1 MSDLRATPIRLDQ
14 ALEALAAEPIDP
26 GTAAQLERFES
37 LLKSRR
43 ARDPFS
49 PPNLV
54 DELLDFIMPEI
65 GSQYILRSERY
76 VTLLEELSTALSG
89 LDSRE
94 MARDMDRIG
103 AAVLDEELRKHRIL
117 RLQRNGLIEI

>member
-1 MSDLRATPIRLDQ
+1 MSDLRTTPIRLDQ
-14 ALEALAAEPIDP
+14 ELEALAAEPIDP

-37 LLKSRR
+37 LLKSGR

-65 GSQYILRSERY
+65 GSQHILRSERY
-76 VTLLEELSTALSG
+76 LTLLEELSTALGG
-89 LDSRE
+89 LE
-94 MARDMDRIG
+94 AKDMERIG
-103 AAVLDEELRKHRIL
+103 AAVLDEELRKHKIL

>member
-1 MSDLRATPIRLDQ
+1 MSDLRTSPIRLDQ
-14 ALEALAAEPIDP
+14 ALEALASEPIDP

-49 PPNLV
+49 PANLV

-65 GSQYILRSERY
+65 GSQCILRSERY
-76 VTLLEELSTALSG
+76 VTLLEELSTALGG
-89 LDSRE
+89 LE
-94 MARDMDRIG
+94 AKDMERIG
-103 AAVLDEELRKHRIL
+103 AAVLDEELRKHKIL

>member
-1 MSDLRATPIRLDQ
+1 MSDLRTSPMRLDQ
-14 ALEALAAEPIDP
+14 ALEALASEPIDP

-49 PPNLV
+49 PANLV

-65 GSQYILRSERY
+65 GSQCILRSERY
-76 VTLLEELSTALSG
+76 VTLLEELSTALGG
-89 LDSRE
+89 LE
-94 MARDMDRIG
+94 AKDMERIG
-103 AAVLDEELRKHRIL
+103 AAVLDEELRKHKIL

>member
-1 MSDLRATPIRLDQ
+1 MSDLRTSPIRLDQ
-14 ALEALAAEPIDP
+14 ALEALASDPIDP

-49 PPNLV
+49 PANLV

-76 VTLLEELSTALSG
+76 VTLLEELSTALGG
-89 LDSRE
+89 LE
-94 MARDMDRIG
+94 AKDMERIG
-103 AAVLDEELRKHRIL
+103 AAVLDEELRKHKIL

>member
-14 ALEALAAEPIDP
+14 ALEALAAEPIDA

-49 PPNLV
+49 PANLV
-54 DELLDFIMPEI
+54 DELLEFIMPEI

-76 VTLLEELSTALSG
+76 VTLLEELSTALGG
-89 LDSRE
+89 LD
-94 MARDMDRIG
+94 AKDMERIG

>member
-14 ALEALAAEPIDP
+14 ALEALAAEPIDA

-43 ARDPFS
+43 SRDPFS
-49 PPNLV
+49 PANLV
-54 DELLDFIMPEI
+54 DELLEFVMPEI

-76 VTLLEELSTALSG
+76 VTLLEELSTALGG
-89 LDSRE
+89 LD
-94 MARDMDRIG
+94 AKDMERIG

>member
-1 MSDLRATPIRLDQ
+1 MSDIRATPIRLDQ
-14 ALEALAAEPIDP
+14 ALEALASEPIDP

-65 GSQYILRSERY
+65 GSQHILRSERY
-76 VTLLEELSTALSG
+76 VALLEELSTALGG
-89 LDSRE
+89 LD
-94 MARDMDRIG
+94 AKDMERIG
-103 AAVLDEELRKHRIL
+103 AAVLDEELRKHKIL

>member
-14 ALEALAAEPIDP
+14 ALEALAAEPIDA

-49 PPNLV
+49 PANLV
-54 DELLDFIMPEI
+54 DELLEFIMPEI

-76 VTLLEELSTALSG
+76 VTLLEELSTALGG
-89 LDSRE
+89 LD
-94 MARDMDRIG
+94 AKDMERIG
-103 AAVLDEELRKHRIL
+103 AAVLDEELRKHKIL